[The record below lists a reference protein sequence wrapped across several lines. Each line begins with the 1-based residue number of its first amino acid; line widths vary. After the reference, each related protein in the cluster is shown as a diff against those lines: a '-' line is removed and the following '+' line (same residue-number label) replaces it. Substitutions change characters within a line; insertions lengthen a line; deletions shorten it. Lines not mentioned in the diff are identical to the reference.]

1 MNSAAV
7 IGRQLRQQNTGRGG
21 PPPKGGRQRALSHQ
35 PLTSNQLQQLQKKED
50 EKKKVGT
57 IQSIRNKV
65 TVQCLWLTCKALSG
79 GMILL
84 IIGTTMSVVG
94 FYADSLSTEVIES
107 GNRTIEVTDTDRHY
121 HLHNL
126 TYVGPVIMGLGGFVI
141 VAAFVMTFEGHDS
154 GSKVVPMTDDHTTT
168 DGSLL
173 TSLLIEEK
181 SKDKQNGP
189 SSSGPY
195 LCVPQTFD
203 IPDKMRRPSVTLSN
217 SKPVK
222 TPIAREEIKSSLKTK
237 ANESTSSR
245 KKESPKVQISV
256 PNDPSKSAKPP
267 PSLPLMNKDNCIGP
281 NGRMRN
287 RELMMMQLCLD
298 EFVPSPQDIEII
310 DPDGCDTPR
319 RDNSSMDMEVY
330 VSNCPITVRVQVEP
344 RHLASMESD
353 GLSDS
358 DISDPG
364 EIARISRRDMD
375 FPEQQ
380 MPLLGRCSP
389 AFSSPEFRGVA
400 CSMPLLKRDSSRR
413 FPLLRQGAL
422 DSGRAALDVQTE
434 TSLA

>member
-1 MNSAAV
+1 MSSAAA
-7 IGRQLRQQNTGRGG
+7 ISRQLRQQNTGRGA
-21 PPPKGGRQRALSHQ
+21 PPPGKGRQRALSHQ
-35 PLTSNQLQQLQKKED
+35 PLTSPQLQQLQKKEE

-84 IIGTTMSVVG
+84 AIGTTMSVVG
-94 FYADSLSTEVIES
+94 FYAETLSTEVIES
-107 GNRTIEVTDTDRHY
+107 NNRTVEVTDPDRQY

-154 GSKVVPMTDDHTTT
+154 GSKVVPVTDDPATT

-173 TSLLIEEK
+173 TSLLVEEK

-189 SSSGPY
+189 SATGPY
-195 LCVPQTFD
+195 LCVPKTFD
-203 IPDKMRRPSVTLSN
+203 LPPDFRRPSVTLSN
-217 SKPVK
+217 SKPAK
-222 TPIAREEIKSSLKTK
+222 TPTTAKEEAKPVSKLKTI
-237 ANESTSSR
+237 EV
-245 KKESPKVQISV
+245 KKEPPKVPITVANGPHRGSR
-256 PNDPSKSAKPP
+256 PP
-267 PSLPLMNKDNCIGP
+267 PSLPISGTG
-281 NGRMRN
+281 GRMRN

-298 EFVPSPQDIEII
+298 EFVPSPQDIEIM

-319 RDNSSMDMEVY
+319 GPPDPPSMDMEVY
-330 VSNCPITVRVQVEP
+330 VQSCPITVRVQVEP

-375 FPEQQ
+375 YTEQQ
-380 MPLLGRCSP
+380 RPLLGRCSP
-389 AFSSPEFRGVA
+389 ALSSPELRRVVGPSA
-400 CSMPLLKRDSSRR
+400 LLKRDSTSRR

-422 DSGRAALDVQTE
+422 DSHTNTAGHAE
-434 TSLA
+434 TTLA

>member
-21 PPPKGGRQRALSHQ
+21 PNQAKGRQRAPSHQ
-35 PLTSNQLQQLQKKED
+35 PLTNAQLQALQAKKEE

-57 IQSIRNKV
+57 IQSIRDKI
-65 TVQCLWLTCKALSG
+65 TVQCIWLTCKALSS

-94 FYADSLSTEVIES
+94 FYAEPLSTEIKES
-107 GNRTIEVTDTDRHY
+107 GNSTIEVKDTNKQY

-126 TYVGPVIMGLGGFVI
+126 TYVGPVIMGLGGFMI
-141 VAAFVMTFEGHDS
+141 VAAFVLTFESHDS
-154 GSKVVPMTDDHTTT
+154 RVKVVPVIDDHTTT
-168 DGSLL
+168 DNSLL

-181 SKDKQNGP
+181 SSKQNGA
-189 SSSGPY
+189 SSCGPF
-195 LCVPQTFD
+195 LCVPQVID
-203 IPDKMRRPSVTLSN
+203 GPPPAPRRQSLALAN
-217 SKPVK
+217 GK
-222 TPIAREEIKSSLKTK
+222 TNGRVVGGKTNGKTSRTSTTKLQETKTVAKCKLNDPTGARRKELPLQSSSL
-237 ANESTSSR
+237 SG
-245 KKESPKVQISV
+245 
-256 PNDPSKSAKPP
+256 PSKGAKPP
-267 PSLPLMNKDNCIGP
+267 PSLPIFSREHG
-281 NGRMRN
+281 GRMRN

-319 RDNSSMDMEVY
+319 RDTSMDMEVY
-330 VSNCPITVRVQVEP
+330 VSNCPITVRVQIEP

-358 DISDPG
+358 DVSDQ
-364 EIARISRRDMD
+364 EICRISRRDMD
-375 FPEQQ
+375 FPEQH

-389 AFSSPEFRGVA
+389 AFSPPPVRHS
-400 CSMPLLKRDSSRR
+400 KRDSTRR

-422 DSGRAALDVQTE
+422 DSGVEVAE
-434 TSLA
+434 TTLA

>member
-1 MNSAAV
+1 MSSAAA
-7 IGRQLRQQNTGRGG
+7 ISRQLRQQNTGRGA
-21 PPPKGGRQRALSHQ
+21 PPPGKGRQRALSHQ
-35 PLTSNQLQQLQKKED
+35 PLTSPQLQQLQKKEE

-84 IIGTTMSVVG
+84 VIGTTMSVVG
-94 FYADSLSTEVIES
+94 FYAETLSTEVIES
-107 GNRTIEVTDTDRHY
+107 GNRTVEVTDPDRQY

-154 GSKVVPMTDDHTTT
+154 GSKVVPVTDDPATT

-173 TSLLIEEK
+173 TSLLVEER
-181 SKDKQNGP
+181 KDKQNGP
-189 SSSGPY
+189 SATGPY
-195 LCVPQTFD
+195 LCVPKTFD
-203 IPDKMRRPSVTLSN
+203 LPPNLRRPSVTLSN
-217 SKPVK
+217 SKPTKTAPAPVK
-222 TPIAREEIKSSLKTK
+222 EEAKPASKAKTS
-237 ANESTSSR
+237 EG
-245 KKESPKVQISV
+245 KK
-256 PNDPSKSAKPP
+256 DPSIVPITVANGPHRGPRPP
-267 PSLPLMNKDNCIGP
+267 PSLPITGTG
-281 NGRMRN
+281 GRMRN

-298 EFVPSPQDIEII
+298 EFVPSPQDIEIM

-319 RDNSSMDMEVY
+319 GPPDPPSMDMEVY
-330 VSNCPITVRVQVEP
+330 VSSCPITVRVQVEP

-375 FPEQQ
+375 YTEQQ
-380 MPLLGRCSP
+380 RPLLGRCSP
-389 AFSSPEFRGVA
+389 ALSSPELRRVVGPGA
-400 CSMPLLKRDSSRR
+400 LLKRDSTSRR

-422 DSGRAALDVQTE
+422 DGHTGSTGHAE
-434 TSLA
+434 TTLA

>member
-1 MNSAAV
+1 MSSAAA
-7 IGRQLRQQNTGRGG
+7 ISRQLRQQNTGRGA
-21 PPPKGGRQRALSHQ
+21 PPPGKGRQRALSHQ
-35 PLTSNQLQQLQKKED
+35 PLTSPQLQQLQKKEE

-84 IIGTTMSVVG
+84 VIGTTMSVVG
-94 FYADSLSTEVIES
+94 FYADILSTEVIES
-107 GNRTIEVTDTDRHY
+107 GNRTIEITDTDRQY

-154 GSKVVPMTDDHTTT
+154 GSKVVPVTDDPATT

-173 TSLLIEEK
+173 TSLLVEER

-189 SSSGPY
+189 SATGPY
-195 LCVPQTFD
+195 LCVPKTFEL
-203 IPDKMRRPSVTLSN
+203 PDNLRRPSVTLSDN
-217 SKPVK
+217 KPLK
-222 TPIAREEIKSSLKTK
+222 TPTPAKKEEAKSAPKTK
-237 ANESTSSR
+237 AKEIR
-245 KKESPKVQISV
+245 KESSFPAPVANGPHKG
-256 PNDPSKSAKPP
+256 PRPP
-267 PSLPLMNKDNCIGP
+267 PSLPITSSG
-281 NGRMRN
+281 GRVRNMRN

-298 EFVPSPQDIEII
+298 EFVPSPQDIEIM

-319 RDNSSMDMEVY
+319 EPPDPPSMDMEVY
-330 VSNCPITVRVQVEP
+330 VSSCPITVRVQVEP

-375 FPEQQ
+375 YTEQQ
-380 MPLLGRCSP
+380 RPLLGRCSP
-389 AFSSPEFRGVA
+389 ALSSPELRRVVA
-400 CSMPLLKRDSSRR
+400 PVPLLKRDSTSRR

-422 DSGRAALDVQTE
+422 DGHTGTAGHAE
-434 TSLA
+434 TTLA

>member
-1 MNSAAV
+1 MSSAAA
-7 IGRQLRQQNTGRGG
+7 ISRQLRQQNTGRGA
-21 PPPKGGRQRALSHQ
+21 PPPGKGRQRALSHQ
-35 PLTSNQLQQLQKKED
+35 PLTSPQLQQLQKKEE

-84 IIGTTMSVVG
+84 VIGTTMSVVG
-94 FYADSLSTEVIES
+94 FYAETLSTELIES
-107 GNRTIEVTDTDRHY
+107 GNRTVEVTDPDRQY

-141 VAAFVMTFEGHDS
+141 VAAFVMTFEAPDS
-154 GSKVVPMTDDHTTT
+154 GSKVVPVTDDPTTT

-173 TSLLIEEK
+173 TSLLVEEK
-181 SKDKQNGP
+181 KDKQNGP
-189 SSSGPY
+189 SATGPY
-195 LCVPQTFD
+195 LCVPNTFD
-203 IPDKMRRPSVTLSN
+203 LPDNLRKPSVTLSN
-217 SKPVK
+217 NKPAKTPAPAKEEAKPVS
-222 TPIAREEIKSSLKTK
+222 KSKSI
-237 ANESTSSR
+237 EV
-245 KKESPKVQISV
+245 KKEKEPAKSTMKETPKTVVNGPQKG
-256 PNDPSKSAKPP
+256 PRPP
-267 PSLPLMNKDNCIGP
+267 PSLPITGP
-281 NGRMRN
+281 GGRMRN

-298 EFVPSPQDIEII
+298 EFVPSPQDIEIM

-319 RDNSSMDMEVY
+319 GPPDPPSMDMEVY
-330 VSNCPITVRVQVEP
+330 VSSCPITVRVQVEP

-375 FPEQQ
+375 YTEQQ
-380 MPLLGRCSP
+380 RPLLGRCSP
-389 AFSSPEFRGVA
+389 ALSSPELRRVTA
-400 CSMPLLKRDSSRR
+400 PSALLKRDSTSRR

-422 DSGRAALDVQTE
+422 DGHTSITGHTQT
-434 TSLA
+434 TLA

>member
-21 PPPKGGRQRALSHQ
+21 PPPGKGRQRALSHQ
-35 PLTSNQLQQLQKKED
+35 PLTNAQLQQLQAKKEE

-57 IQSIRNKV
+57 IQSIRNKI
-65 TVQCLWLTCKALSG
+65 TVQCLWLTCKALSS

-94 FYADSLSTEVIES
+94 FYADTLSTEIQES
-107 GNRTIEVTDTDRHY
+107 GNSTIEVRDPDRHY

-154 GSKVVPMTDDHTTT
+154 GSKVVPVTDDHTTT
-168 DGSLL
+168 DGGSLL

-181 SKDKQNGP
+181 SKERQNTT
-189 SSSGPY
+189 STTGPY
-195 LCVPQTFD
+195 LCVPQMVD
-203 IPDKMRRPSVTLSN
+203 LPPNLRRPSVTLANGKTVKVPSTKDDAKIKVN
-217 SKPVK
+217 ETSTGARKK
-222 TPIAREEIKSSLKTK
+222 TPSQTSIPNGLTK
-237 ANESTSSR
+237 G
-245 KKESPKVQISV
+245 
-256 PNDPSKSAKPP
+256 AKPP
-267 PSLPLMNKDNCIGP
+267 PSLPLRSREYPAGP

-298 EFVPSPQDIEII
+298 EFVPSPQDIDII

-319 RDNSSMDMEVY
+319 RDTGSSMDMEVY
-330 VSNCPITVRVQVEP
+330 VSNCPITVKVQVEP

-375 FPEQQ
+375 FPEQH

-389 AFSSPEFRGVA
+389 AFSSPEFRRSA
-400 CSMPLLKRDSSRR
+400 APLLKRDSSRR

-422 DSGRAALDVQTE
+422 DSGRGLDAQSE
-434 TSLA
+434 TTLA